1 MTPGAA
7 GSWSAAAL
15 NETPLAH
22 RGLWGPEVPEN
33 SLAAFAAARDAGVGV
48 ELDVRLAA
56 DGVPVVF
63 HDRQLERL
71 TTATGRVD
79 RHTSAQLA
87 SLRLGGGAEGVP
99 TLAEALDVVGDRPV
113 MVEVKSEAARPGRLE
128 TAVAPLVAG
137 RDAPTCV
144 ASFNPTV
151 LRWFRRQHPAVPR
164 VLTAAARH
172 LQGAGRGSAHRGA
185 VRLVDPVALSVD
197 LAALELPA
205 VQHRRDRGTAVVA
218 WTVRSRA
225 DLAIARAGAD
235 GVIFE
240 GLAPAVVRGA

>member
-1 MTPGAA
+1 MTSGSA
-7 GSWSAAAL
+7 GPWSAAAVH
-15 NETPLAH
+15 ETPLAH

-63 HDRQLERL
+63 HDRELGRL
-71 TTATGRVD
+71 TTGSGRVD
-79 RHTSAQLA
+79 RHTSAELA
-87 SLRLGGGAEGVP
+87 EVRLGDGDEGVP
-99 TLAEALDVVGDRPV
+99 TLQAALDVVGDRPV
-113 MVEVKSEAARPGRLE
+113 MVEVKSEAARAGRLE
-128 TAVAPLVAG
+128 AAVAPLVVG
-137 RDAPTCV
+137 RDGPTCV

-164 VLTAAARH
+164 VLTTAARH
-172 LQGAGRGSAHRGA
+172 LQGAGRGGAHRGA

-197 LAALELPA
+197 LAALGLPA
-205 VQHRRDRGTAVVA
+205 VQRRRGQGTAVLA

-225 DLAIARAGAD
+225 DLELARDGAD

-240 GLAPAVVRGA
+240 GLAPAVVRAT